1 MFRRLATALL
11 AIALL
16 SSAPVVLD
24 AQDVVVGAKGGL
36 TFANISTDD
45 PDLSSADTRN
55 GLVGGLFLQ
64 IGIGEILALQP
75 EVLYAQKGFS
85 EEEDGVDLT
94 AEFDYIEIP
103 LLLKARLGGESSV
116 RPGLYAGPVISF
128 ESSCS
133 ISGEDGGVSVD
144 LDCDLAEFEF
154 EDRITTDLGVAF
166 GGELQFD
173 IGQSVV
179 ALVDARYALGL
190 IDLAGDIEDAE
201 DSVKTKVFSVMAGL
215 GIKVN

>member
-1 MFRRLATALL
+1 LAV
-11 AIALL
+11 ALL
-16 SSAPVVLD
+16 SSVPVALD
-24 AQDVVVGAKGGL
+24 AQGVVVGAKGGL

-45 PDLSSADTRN
+45 SDLSSSDTRN
-55 GLVGGLFLQ
+55 GIVAGLFLQ
-64 IGIGEILALQP
+64 IGLGEILALQP

-85 EEEDGVDLT
+85 DEEDGVDLT

-103 LLLKARLGGESSV
+103 LLLKARFGGESSV
-116 RPGLYAGPVISF
+116 RPALYAGPVISF

-133 ISGEDGGVSVD
+133 ISGEEGGVSAEV
-144 LDCDLAEFEF
+144 DCDLADLEF
-154 EDRITTDLGVAF
+154 EDRKTTDFGVAF

-173 IGQSVV
+173 VSESVV

-190 IDLAGDIEDAE
+190 SDLASDIADAE
-201 DSVKTKVFSVMAGL
+201 SVKTKVFSVMAGL